1 MWATVEELELQVG
14 AQVRALRLRT
24 NRTADEVAADAGV
37 ATKTLLNLER
47 GQGSTLTTLVK
58 VLRALDAEDWLAS
71 LAPPAPISPVAVLEA
86 SRVNPTQRRRVRR
99 SHG

>member
-1 MWATVEELELQVG
+1 MWATVEELEMQLG
-14 AQVRALRLRT
+14 EQVRVRRLRAD
-24 NRTADEVAADAGV
+24 RTADEVADDAGV

-47 GQGSTLTTLVK
+47 GKGSTLTTLVK

-71 LAPPAPISPVAVLEA
+71 LAPPAVVSPIAVLEA
-86 SRVNPTQRRRVRR
+86 SRSQPTPRRRVRR